1 MGSRV
6 NRWEHKA
13 EVGVFKNLVSETGA
27 IAFEGLVGFSNC
39 MCSAM
44 TLSGGSTESQTAIPC
59 LVAVVFGITILN
71 SLSLLALKIKHNS
84 LRSSFNNREFGFS
97 IFPPALALI
106 THYSSKMSVSFSS
119 RELQV
124 PKKWTEKETSPERTK
139 VWAEPKPKTAR
150 KVSVVYYLS
159 RNGQLDHPH
168 FMEVP
173 LSSPHGLYLK
183 DVLNRLNLLR
193 GKAMPTF
200 YSWSAKRSYKNGF
213 VWHDL
218 SENDF
223 IYPTQGQ
230 DYILKGSE
238 ILDHNVTAAAREE
251 ESAPPVVLSRRRN
264 QSWSS
269 IDMNEYRVYKSESF
283 GDSAG
288 RIAADAAT
296 QTEEKRRRRRAVRE
310 EEAEDI
316 LTKNGIEDEMDGE
329 RGTHVTCHNNNHT
342 TELSRDEISPPPSDS
357 SPETLETLMKAD
369 GRLGLRSS
377 ESEKDNLTVE
387 TCSTGRVRA
396 SSVLLQLLS
405 CGAVSFKECG
415 INSVK
420 DQGFSLVGHYKSRML
435 RGAGNQAGKETGA
448 SMEIPDLS
456 GVRLEDKEY
465 FSGSL
470 IETKKVETPA
480 LKRSSSYNA
489 DSSSRLQIVEHEG
502 EVVRAKCI
510 PRKSKTLPTKKEESA
525 SIHIV
530 SSGQHGSKRFDAKQ

>member
-1 MGSRV
+1 M
-6 NRWEHKA
+6 
-13 EVGVFKNLVSETGA
+13 
-27 IAFEGLVGFSNC
+27 
-39 MCSAM
+39 
-44 TLSGGSTESQTAIPC
+44 
-59 LVAVVFGITILN
+59 
-71 SLSLLALKIKHNS
+71 SLSS
-84 LRSSFNNREFGFS
+84 
-97 IFPPALALI
+97 
-106 THYSSKMSVSFSS
+106 SS
-119 RELQV
+119 RGRITTELQLQ
-124 PKKWTEKETSPERTK
+124 KKWTDRETSPERTK
-139 VWAEPKPKTAR
+139 VWAEPKPKTPR

-159 RNGQLDHPH
+159 RNGQLEHPH

-173 LSSPHGLYLK
+173 LSSPQGLYLK
-183 DVLNRLNLLR
+183 DVINRLNVLR
-193 GKAMPTF
+193 GKAMPAM
-200 YSWSAKRSYKNGF
+200 YSWSSKRSYKNGF

-238 ILDHNVTAAAREE
+238 IVENSVAGVTSVNKSEE
-251 ESAPPVVLSRRRN
+251 ESGSPVVITRRRN

-269 IDMNEYRVYKSESF
+269 IDLNEYRVYKSESF

-288 RIAADAAT
+288 RIGADAAT
-296 QTEEKRRRRRAVRE
+296 QTEEKRRRRRAARE
-310 EEAEDI
+310 EEAEEI
-316 LTKNGIEDEMDGE
+316 HEKNDGIDAGMEGE
-329 RGTHVTCHNNNHT
+329 RVSHVTCDNNNNHS

-377 ESEKDNLTVE
+377 ESEKENLTVE
-387 TCSTGRVRA
+387 SCPSGRMRA

-415 INSVK
+415 VNAVK
-420 DQGFSLVGHYKSRML
+420 DQGFSLVGHYKSRMP
-435 RGAGNQAGKETGA
+435 REAGNHVGKETGI

-456 GVRLEDKEY
+456 RLRLEDKEY

-489 DSSSRLQIVEHEG
+489 DSGSRLEMVEQEG

-510 PRKSKTLPTKKEESA
+510 PRKSKTLPTKKEEGSSMHIA
-525 SIHIV
+525 SGG
-530 SSGQHGSKRFDAKQ
+530 GQHGSKRFDSHQ

>member
-1 MGSRV
+1 MSGS
-6 NRWEHKA
+6 
-13 EVGVFKNLVSETGA
+13 S
-27 IAFEGLVGFSNC
+27 
-39 MCSAM
+39 
-44 TLSGGSTESQTAIPC
+44 
-59 LVAVVFGITILN
+59 
-71 SLSLLALKIKHNS
+71 
-84 LRSSFNNREFGFS
+84 
-97 IFPPALALI
+97 
-106 THYSSKMSVSFSS
+106 SS
-119 RELQV
+119 RGRITTELQI
-124 PKKWTEKETSPERTK
+124 PKKWTDRETSPERTK

-159 RNGQLDHPH
+159 RNGQLEHPH

-183 DVLNRLNLLR
+183 DVINRLNALR
-193 GKAMPTF
+193 GKGMATM

-230 DYILKGSE
+230 DYVLKGSE
-238 ILDHNVTAAAREE
+238 ILEHAATAGGRVNKSEE
-251 ESAPPVVLSRRRN
+251 DSDSPVAITRRRN

-269 IDMNEYRVYKSESF
+269 IDLNEYRVYKSESF

-288 RIAADAAT
+288 KIAADAAT
-296 QTEEKRRRRRAVRE
+296 QTEDKRRRRRAVRE
-310 EEAEDI
+310 EEAEE
-316 LTKNGIEDEMDGE
+316 KNGIEAEVEGE
-329 RGTHVTCHNNNHT
+329 RVPHVTCDNNNHS
-342 TELSRDEISPPPSDS
+342 TELSREEISPPPSDS

-377 ESEKDNLTVE
+377 ESEKGNLTVE
-387 TCSTGRVRA
+387 SCPSGRMRA

-415 INSVK
+415 ANSVK
-420 DQGFSLVGHYKSRML
+420 DQGFSLVGHYKPRMP
-435 RGAGNQAGKETGA
+435 RGAGDHAGKEKGT

-465 FSGSL
+465 FSASL
-470 IETKKVETPA
+470 IETKKVEAPA

-489 DSSSRLQIVEHEG
+489 DSAPCSGSRLQIVEHEG

-510 PRKSKTLPTKKEESA
+510 PRKSKTLPTKKEEGA
-525 SIHIV
+525 SMHSV
-530 SSGQHGSKRFDAKQ
+530 SSGQHGSKRFDAQQ